1 MNITPS
7 LSKISKEEM
16 YILLKARYG
25 KTYDEAKQEGL
36 DQNILIFRESI
47 DVIQRYDQW
56 LLNIKND
63 EVWKKKALEKMDF
76 KKREDFFK
84 NVSSLRY
91 PSKLLPEWHGLEIPI
106 FRKFVK
112 YLMDLEDQ
120 ILCDSRTNDVML
132 FKQISQ
138 QYKFCMNS
146 SQDFSSIPSEHL
158 AQNFF
163 DISNTLKPKLK
174 TDEMVKET
182 FALSDEEESY
192 FQYFK
197 NTLDRFG
204 QVYIMCLDIKLYTPT
219 NDCLNSYTDLF
230 NGLKSTIDAVR
241 QLIAQIENLQSYLIR
256 LEPMQ
261 EVGLNLHCIL
271 MFNCKHSKFSEDGI
285 IAQLDKKIKTEVC
298 LSTRSYNLINWNNH
312 LRKYHH
318 HNAVG
323 LIKKGKSEDDQQ
335 SLYYCWY
342 WVYSYFFSV
351 DQVIRLNIDG
361 YDSHEY
367 ISMALSNHSFMIPAA
382 LLQKDVKK
390 QVAFDELI
398 VLAATK
404 KIFDCQHLPQISQN
418 YLNKVELMDL
428 PYDIF
433 AVSHKDKISQNSLL
447 YSIELFCETLK
458 TVPAKLFNIVITP
471 AISDKNRSS
480 KFYSDSLTRLGRIWF
495 GLLKYLKSV
504 DYPFVQIELLGFKSQ
519 NLIDFRNFTSFRGE
533 ELLSLPYQPISP
545 ETIQTYE
552 SILKSFKASLH
563 VHTYNKQLKELDK
576 LFEKLSEYGDYLL
589 ETDVLVH
596 RLHLKFCRLHGGNF
610 SKKEQSAIV
619 TEFLRVGR
627 STQPL
632 RWLRGYILRWDEKV
646 FQVGQ
651 NKTIY
656 ADITLIFN
664 YDSKLQSIDI
674 HESLDLFLKSFIK
687 KRNEKYRNSEDSS
700 HSGSLAFIK
709 TEFDYLIEHNTILD
723 GIIELSSNALKIET
737 TDKMTR
743 AAFRERYLP
752 YICYKSLFNPIESWI
767 WKEKRLTPGQKPKS
781 KWASNKEKDNQ

>member
-7 LSKISKEEM
+7 LAKISKEEM

-120 ILCDSRTNDVML
+120 ILCDSRKNDVKL

-158 AQNFF
+158 AQDFF

-192 FQYFK
+192 FQYFN
-197 NTLDRFG
+197 NTLKRYG
-204 QVYIMCLDIKLYTPT
+204 QVYIMCLDIKLYAPSH
-219 NDCLNSYTDLF
+219 DCSKSYTNLYKV
-230 NGLKSTIDAVR
+230 LKDKIDAVH
-241 QLIAQIENLQSYLIR
+241 QLITNIENLQSCLLK
-256 LEPMQ
+256 LEPM
-261 EVGLNLHCIL
+261 EEAGLNLHCIL
-271 MFNCKHSKFSEDGI
+271 MFNCKHSNFSEDGI
-285 IAQLDKKIKTEVC
+285 ISQLNKKIKNEVG
-298 LSTRSYNLINWNNH
+298 LSNGSYSIINWNNH
-312 LRKYHH
+312 LRKYHDA
-318 HNAVG
+318 NAVG
-323 LIKKGKSEDDQQ
+323 LIKKQKVVSRY
-335 SLYYCWY
+335 SCWY

-361 YDSHEY
+361 YDTHEY
-367 ISMALSNHSFMIPAA
+367 IFQAISDKPLTTQGT
-382 LLQKDVKK
+382 LLQKDAIK

-398 VLAATK
+398 VPVATK

-428 PYDIF
+428 PYFIF
-433 AVSHKDKISQNSLL
+433 AVSYRDKISHNSLL
-447 YSIELFCETLK
+447 YVIEFFCETLK
-458 TVPAKLFNIVITP
+458 TVSPKLFNIVETP
-471 AISDKNRSS
+471 ATANKSRSL
-480 KFYSDSLTRLGRIWF
+480 KFYSDNLTRLGRIWF
-495 GLLKYLKSV
+495 AFLKLLKSRDFAFFHLEV
-504 DYPFVQIELLGFKSQ
+504 LGFKSQ
-519 NLIDFRNFTSFRGE
+519 NMIEFTNEYFKHE
-533 ELLSLPYQPISP
+533 QALQSLHSQPISP
-545 ETIQTYE
+545 ETIQMYE
-552 SILKSFKASLH
+552 DVLKSFKVSLGENA
-563 VHTYNKQLKELDK
+563 YARQLKNLDNS
-576 LFEKLSEYGDYLL
+576 FEKLSEYADFLL
-589 ETDVLVH
+589 EKDVLVH
-596 RLHLKFCRLHGGNF
+596 RLHLTFGCLHGGNF

-646 FQVGQ
+646 FQFGK

-674 HESLDLFLKSFIK
+674 HESLDLFLEEFINL
-687 KRNEKYRNSEDSS
+687 RNEKYRNSEDSS
-700 HSGSLAFIK
+700 HSGSLVLIK
-709 TEFDYLIEHNTILD
+709 TEFNYLIEHHDILD
-723 GIIELSSNALKIET
+723 GIIELSSNSLKIET
-737 TDKMTR
+737 TNKVTR
-743 AAFRERYLP
+743 MAFREKYLP
-752 YICYKSLFNPIESWI
+752 YICYKSLFNPIEGWI
-767 WKEKRLTPGQKPKS
+767 WKEKRLTQGQKPKS
-781 KWASNKEKDNQ
+781 E